1 MRMRIGFPLGQSGE
15 SLLKVK
21 MDTEI
26 AGTENGPRRKRI
38 HNLGTKVK
46 ERTQSY

>member
-15 SLLKVK
+15 SSLEVK

-26 AGTENGPRRKRI
+26 AGTENGPKRRRI
-38 HNLGTKVK
+38 HNLVTKVK
-46 ERTQSY
+46 ERTQSH